1 MPPIVNTDKEANVS
15 AEENKR
21 IAREFFERI
30 WNQGDEAAIDEFIP
44 EHAKGNDPDF
54 GAGREG
60 FRKQWRQWR
69 TAFPDLQFEI
79 VDLVA
84 EGDKVLTRWT
94 LTGTH
99 QGEFLGA
106 APTGNKI
113 KVEGMSLDRIEDG
126 LVAEGFDGWDNLG
139 FRKQLGLTTIE

>member
-1 MPPIVNTDKEANVS
+1 VS
-15 AEENKR
+15 ADENKR

-30 WNQGDEAAIDEFIP
+30 WNQGDESAIDQFIP
-44 EHAKGNDPDF
+44 LNAQGNDPDF

-60 FRKQWRQWR
+60 FKAQWRQWR
-69 TAFPDLQFEI
+69 SAFPDLNFEI

-106 APTGNKI
+106 AGTGNKI
-113 KVEGMSLDRIEDG
+113 KVEGMSLDRIENG
-126 LVAEGFDGWDNLG
+126 LVAEGFDGWDNYG
-139 FRKQLGLTTIE
+139 FRKQLGLIKE

>member
-1 MPPIVNTDKEANVS
+1 MS

-30 WNQGDEAAIDEFIP
+30 WNQGDESAIDEFIP
-44 EHAKGNDPDF
+44 LNAKGNDPDF

-60 FRKQWRQWR
+60 FKAQWRQWR
-69 TAFPDLQFEI
+69 TAFPDLHFEI

-99 QGEFLGA
+99 RGEFLGA
-106 APTGNKI
+106 AGTGNKI

-126 LVAEGFDGWDNLG
+126 LVAEGFDGWDNYG
-139 FRKQLGLTTIE
+139 FRKQLGLISE